1 MTSNAVK
8 EIQLIVPSDF
18 IIDPWFGHA
27 SPHEVAIVIDL
38 AGRLQRIVGDE
49 KNEMAAK
56 LFAARQEGTEQAI
69 QKILVEASKL
79 SESKFNQELI
89 ELKTK
94 LKASHEKTEK
104 LERTIQEQNTKI
116 EQANVDQNLMSS
128 KHEFDLK
135 EKEKILEVEFDKIK
149 VMEKHLQEKHQMQ
162 VDAIKRESTYE
173 MSKQCENLR
182 LDYDRLKNEHHQL
195 RQSMDT
201 TIHTSIEEA
210 TRATRA
216 EMASSYDALNAVKM
230 ETDNKLMSAIT
241 EKCEMSTM
249 LNTQSATHIKE
260 VAHLKEKISEL
271 QNPYNRGNTG
281 EFDTAQTLRDIG
293 FHVEDTSEGDKKD
306 AGFLDLLVK
315 PDATTTENMRI
326 AIEVKNKKTIKK
338 ASDNKVKNREKD
350 LDDDIKTFQQRARD
364 GIKNG
369 LFDAAM
375 FVSIR
380 AHTKMGAPVVLEMFE
395 DSTDRALA
403 PVSYIGPEKSKIIVP
418 LTQEQLECQMH
429 MMFCVLE
436 QCHFIRRDLCNGLKD
451 NEISSFQALF
461 DRMGEHLNKT
471 FVDLRKQEALIHEMQ
486 TNLTGLRC
494 RCIQMFRSV
503 HNINGKIPWLK
514 RKLDADWISVYDTAK
529 ERRKTMTEGEVWNA
543 VSKNKSTIE
552 QSIGKDAMF
561 MAIRNENS
569 DGPSS
574 SGIKDAVDV
583 MV

>member
-1 MTSNAVK
+1 
-8 EIQLIVPSDF
+8 
-18 IIDPWFGHA
+18 
-27 SPHEVAIVIDL
+27 
-38 AGRLQRIVGDE
+38 
-49 KNEMAAK
+49 MAAK

-69 QKILVEASKL
+69 QKMLIEASKI

-89 ELKTK
+89 EVKTK
-94 LKASHEKTEK
+94 LQTSYEKTEK
-104 LERTIQEQNTKI
+104 LEQTIREQNAKI

-128 KHEFDLK
+128 KHEYDLK
-135 EKEKILEVEFDKIK
+135 ENEKILQVEFDKIK
-149 VMEKHLQEKHQMQ
+149 VMERHLAEKHNMQM
-162 VDAIKRESTYE
+162 DAIKRESMYE
-173 MSKQCENLR
+173 MSKQCENIR
-182 LDYDRLKNEHHQL
+182 LDYDRLKNEHNQL
-195 RQSMDT
+195 LQSMDT
-201 TIHTSIEEA
+201 KIRTSIEEA
-210 TRATRA
+210 TRVTRA
-216 EMASSYDALNAVKM
+216 EMTETYDTLHAIKL
-230 ETDNKLMSAIT
+230 ETDNKLMKAIT
-241 EKCEMSTM
+241 EKCEMSTT
-249 LNTQSATHIKE
+249 LNTQSAAHINE
-260 VAHLKEKISEL
+260 VAQLKENVSEL
-271 QNPYNRGNTG
+271 QNPYNRGTTG

-315 PDATTTENMRI
+315 PDALTTENSRI

-403 PVSYIGPEKSKIIVP
+403 PVSYIGPEKSKIVVP
-418 LTQEQLECQMH
+418 LSQEQLECQMH

-436 QCHFIRRDLCNGLKD
+436 QCHLIRRDLCNGLKD
-451 NEISSFQALF
+451 NEISSFQTLF

-471 FVDLRKQEALIHEMQ
+471 FVDLRKQEALIHDMQ

-503 HNINGKIPWLK
+503 YSINSKIPWLK

-561 MAIRNENS
+561 MAIRNESS
-569 DGPSS
+569 DAPSS
-574 SGIKDAVDV
+574 SGPVDV
-583 MV
+583 MQVC

>member
-1 MTSNAVK
+1 MTSTAVK
-8 EIQLIVPSDF
+8 KIQLIVPSDYTV
-18 IIDPWFGHA
+18 DPWFSHA

-38 AGRLQRIVGDE
+38 AGRLQRVVGDE

-69 QKILVEASKL
+69 QKMLVEASKI

-89 ELKTK
+89 EVKTK
-94 LKASHEKTEK
+94 LQASQEKTEK
-104 LERTIQEQNTKI
+104 LEQTVREQNAKI

-128 KHEFDLK
+128 KHEYDLK
-135 EKEKILEVEFDKIK
+135 ENERILQVELDKIK
-149 VMEKHLQEKHQMQ
+149 VMERHLAEKHNMQ
-162 VDAIKRESTYE
+162 VDAIKRESIYE
-173 MSKQCENLR
+173 MSKQCENMR
-182 LDYDRLKNEHHQL
+182 LDYDRLKYEHNQL
-195 RQSMDT
+195 LQSMDT
-201 TIHTSIEEA
+201 KIRTSIEEA
-210 TRATRA
+210 TRVARA
-216 EMASSYDALNAVKM
+216 EMTENYDTLHAIKL
-230 ETDNKLMSAIT
+230 ETDNTLMKAIT
-241 EKCEMSTM
+241 EKCEMSTT
-249 LNTQSATHIKE
+249 LNTQSAAHIKE
-260 VAHLKEKISEL
+260 VAQLREKISEL
-271 QNPYNRGNTG
+271 QNPYNRGTTG

-315 PDATTTENMRI
+315 PDALTTENSRI

-380 AHTKMGAPVVLEMFE
+380 AHTKMGAPVVLVMFE

-403 PVSYIGPEKSKIIVP
+403 PVSYIGPEKSKIVVP
-418 LTQEQLECQMH
+418 LSQEQLECQMH

-436 QCHFIRRDLCNGLKD
+436 QCHLIRRDLCNGLKD
-451 NEISSFQALF
+451 NEISSFQTLF

-486 TNLTGLRC
+486 TNLTGIRC

-503 HNINGKIPWLK
+503 YTINSKIPWLK

-569 DGPSS
+569 DAPSS
-574 SGIKDAVDV
+574 SGPVDLTQV
-583 MV
+583 C

>member
-1 MTSNAVK
+1 MISTVK
-8 EIQLIVPSDF
+8 EIQLIVPSDYN
-18 IIDPWFGHA
+18 IDPWFNHA
-27 SPHEVAIVIDL
+27 TPDEVAIVIDL
-38 AGRLQRIVGDE
+38 AGRLQRVVGDE

-56 LFAARQEGTEQAI
+56 LFAARQEGTEQTI
-69 QKILVEASKL
+69 QKVLMQASKI
-79 SESKFNQELI
+79 SESKFNQELV

-94 LKASHEKTEK
+94 LQASYEKTEK
-104 LERTIQEQNTKI
+104 LEQTIQEQNAKI
-116 EQANVDQNLMSS
+116 EQANVDQNLLSS
-128 KHEFDLK
+128 RHEYVLK
-135 EKEKILEVEFDKIK
+135 ENEKNMQVEFDKIK
-149 VMEKHLQEKHQMQ
+149 VMERHLAEKHNMQM
-162 VDAIKRESTYE
+162 DAIKRESMYE
-173 MSKQCENLR
+173 MCKQSENIR
-182 LDYDRLKNEHHQL
+182 LDYDRLKNEHNQL
-195 RQSMDT
+195 LQSMDT

-210 TRATRA
+210 TRVARA
-216 EMASSYDALNAVKM
+216 EMTAAYDTLHAIKL
-230 ETDNKLMSAIT
+230 ETDNKLMNAIT
-241 EKCEMSTM
+241 EKCEMSTT
-249 LNTQSATHIKE
+249 LNTQSAAHIKE
-260 VAHLKEKISEL
+260 VAQLREKISEL

-315 PDATTTENMRI
+315 PDALTTENMRI

-403 PVSYIGPEKSKIIVP
+403 PVSYIGPEKSKIVVP
-418 LTQEQLECQMH
+418 LSQEQLECQMH

-451 NEISSFQALF
+451 NEISSFQTLF

-471 FVDLRKQEALIHEMQ
+471 FVDLRKQEALIHDMQ
-486 TNLTGLRC
+486 TILTGLRC

-503 HNINGKIPWLK
+503 HSINGKIPWLK

-569 DGPSS
+569 NAPSS
-574 SGIKDAVDV
+574 SASFDV
-583 MV
+583 MQVC